1 MKNYQPDYYN
11 NFKCIADKCSITC
24 CQEWKIAVDDA
35 TNRKWKKLSPPDTL
49 SAAPFSAD
57 KVAGKSDNLALTH
70 AIRMAVWLLNWTKN
84 TGVRFF
90 QRISYVIL

>member
-35 TNRKWKKLSPPDTL
+35 TNRKWMKLSFSTDKL
-49 SAAPFSAD
+49 S
-57 KVAGKSDNLALTH
+57 GK
-70 AIRMAVWLLNWTKN
+70 IKLLHLLQGWQSGN
-84 TGVRFF
+84 
-90 QRISYVIL
+90 